1 MKKRIGILGGT
12 FDPIHN
18 GHIRIAL
25 ESMKVLKLDEVLLI
39 PTGTSYMKT
48 DVTEA
53 WLRYRMVCLA
63 ASLYDGLKVEDVE
76 FKREG
81 NTYTC
86 DTLAYLKEKYPE
98 SELFF
103 ITGTDTIF
111 SMEKWKNASYV
122 FQNCKVVCC
131 NRSGEYG
138 QKPELQKQYLEKTY
152 NADIIFIPICPI
164 DISSTDIRNF
174 RRDNPLNLLEKLEL
188 PEIVKDY
195 ILRMGLYTDFD
206 EIRGRIQKLLK
217 PKRYLHT
224 LGVIETATKLAE
236 IYGCDVEKARMTALL
251 HDCAKYMPEKD
262 KMEICAKYG
271 VCVSEIE
278 KKNTELLHGKAGA
291 LFAKEQFRVSDDI
304 TDAIFYH
311 TTGNPDMS
319 LLTQII
325 FVADYIEPGRNHISQ
340 LPELRKLAE
349 TDINKATAQ
358 ILHYTLSYLNQQ
370 PSQNIDPMTADTFE
384 YYKRFL

>member
-1 MKKRIGILGGT
+1 
-12 FDPIHN
+12 
-18 GHIRIAL
+18 
-25 ESMKVLKLDEVLLI
+25 
-39 PTGTSYMKT
+39 
-48 DVTEA
+48 
-53 WLRYRMVCLA
+53 
-63 ASLYDGLKVEDVE
+63 
-76 FKREG
+76 
-81 NTYTC
+81 
-86 DTLAYLKEKYPE
+86 
-98 SELFF
+98 
-103 ITGTDTIF
+103 
-111 SMEKWKNASYV
+111 
-122 FQNCKVVCC
+122 
-131 NRSGEYG
+131 
-138 QKPELQKQYLEKTY
+138 
-152 NADIIFIPICPI
+152 
-164 DISSTDIRNF
+164 
-174 RRDNPLNLLEKLEL
+174 L

-236 IYGCDVEKARMTALL
+236 IYSCDVEKARMAALL
-251 HDCAKYMPEKD
+251 HDCAKYMPEKE

-271 VCVSEIE
+271 VRVSEIE

-291 LFAKEQFRVSDDI
+291 LFAKEQFCVSDDI

-349 TDINKATAQ
+349 KDINKATAQ